1 MDVGLFAMPLHPP
14 GSNVTETLEND
25 LDMLI
30 TLEKLGYSE
39 AWIGEHFTT
48 QWENIPAPDIF
59 IAHALAK
66 TERMKFGTGVTCMP
80 NHNPFMIAHRI
91 AQLDHM
97 AKGRFMWGV
106 GSGGFPGDFEV
117 FGFRSERRAN
127 DPPGHDARGHRNR
140 AHALAGA
147 RGWIPMSINLVPTR
161 VIQTHWESV
170 EEGARGGP
178 KAGALPNGCTSCRRC
193 AFWDFNIPEPDDL
206 IGLLL
211 VHMEP
216 YQKPHPPIGVAC
228 GPECRRTRGHAD
240 AGRLAR
246 GMDSDEHQPGADARD
261 PDALGVWWPRRA
273 RDHRRR
279 AERPTASQWR
289 IAREVY
295 SGSPRPPRRKG
306 TQGSAGRDA
315 GLGSRDFRHYF
326 LHIMPKVR
334 MLDAMKIDPDMPD
347 SDVTGASRE
356 YLVDNVFIVGSPG
369 RRHRQACRSSP
380 TT

>member
-30 TLEKLGYSE
+30 TLEKMGYSE

-117 FGFRSERRAN
+117 FGFDPKTGEHRAMTREAIETVLMLWN
-127 DPPGHDARGHRNR
+127 DPKPGRYRTAFWDFNIPEPDDLIGLRVHMEPYQKPHPPIGVAGVSENSGTLT
-140 AHALAGA
+140 LAGA

-161 VIQTHWESV
+161 VIKTHWESV
-170 EEGARGGP
+170 EEGAR
-178 KAGALPNGCTSCRRC
+178 
-193 AFWDFNIPEPDDL
+193 E
-206 IGLLL
+206 
-211 VHMEP
+211 
-216 YQKPHPPIGVAC
+216 
-228 GPECRRTRGHAD
+228 
-240 AGRLAR
+240 AGRT
-246 GMDSDEHQPGADARD
+246 
-261 PDALGVWWPRRA
+261 PDR
-273 RDHRRR
+273 
-279 AERPTASQWR
+279 SQWR

-295 SGSPRPPRRKG
+295 IAETTEKARKEALEG
-306 TQGSAGRDA
+306 TLA
-315 GLGSRDFRHYF
+315 RDFRHYF

-334 MLDAMKIDPDMPD
+334 MLDAMKIDTDMAD
-347 SDVTGASRE
+347 SDVTVE
-356 YLVDNVFIVGSPG
+356 YLVDNVFIVGSPDDVTAKLQKLYDDVG
-369 RRHRQACRSSP
+369 GFGVLLAMAHEWQPRDQWVNSMSLLANEVIPRLNNGAA
-380 TT
+380 